1 MTSAGVLAGRI
12 AATLVHHDPG
22 WRLPRL
28 TTLARRYQASSV
40 EIEVAIDDLVRRH
53 LVRRLPDGQLY
64 RASPAEYQLALE
76 GIAGLAS
83 HVDPMGGQLTCTSRH
98 ASRRRVPEEIS
109 RALGLAPGALV
120 LAIKCLWAVGGEPG
134 ALSASYIPEQ
144 FAEFEGSGPEG
155 DVSCLATAP
164 PPPPPRPAPAAVPAS
179 RQAGPATGFSSP
191 PMGSAAVPASRP
203 AGPMPGVSA
212 VEAGTSS
219 PLPFPFVFP
228 LPLRSAVAGARPR
241 ALQIEM
247 SQPPPAAARRLR
259 VSAGEPV
266 LTVTASFAGT
276 HDGPPVALTTAM
288 LRPELFRVVVEAG
301 QAPIPGGGLVSAWTQ
316 DGQCWES

>member
-1 MTSAGVLAGRI
+1 MSSAGVLAGRI
-12 AATLVHHDPG
+12 AATLVHHEPG

-40 EIEVAIDDLVRRH
+40 EIEAAIDDLVRRH

-144 FAEFEGSGPEG
+144 FAEFEGAGLDG
-155 DVSCLATAP
+155 DHFW
-164 PPPPPRPAPAAVPAS
+164 PAP
-179 RQAGPATGFSSP
+179 
-191 PMGSAAVPASRP
+191 VPASRP
-203 AGPMPGVSA
+203 AEPVAGVPAAEGGISM
-212 VEAGTSS
+212 
-219 PLPFPFVFP
+219 PLPFPLAFP
-228 LPLRSAVAGARPR
+228 LPLRAAVVGARPR

-266 LTVTASFAGT
+266 LTVTASFANT
-276 HDGPPVALTTAM
+276 PDGPPVALTTAM

-301 QAPIPGGGLVSAWTQ
+301 HAPIPSDGLVSAWTQ
-316 DGQCWES
+316 GGQCWES